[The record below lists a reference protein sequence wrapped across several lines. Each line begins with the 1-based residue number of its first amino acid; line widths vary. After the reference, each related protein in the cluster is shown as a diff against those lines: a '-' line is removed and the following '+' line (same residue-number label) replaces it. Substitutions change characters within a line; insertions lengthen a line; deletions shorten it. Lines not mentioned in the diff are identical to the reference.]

1 MHSAVCGEVG
11 TLSRLVPS
19 AVPPPPLSSHYP
31 SPRCSV
37 EEPCSLFIMKRLCLK
52 YLQQQGEEGVSIRHD
67 TKQWQK

>member
-19 AVPPPPLSSHYP
+19 AVLP
-31 SPRCSV
+31 V